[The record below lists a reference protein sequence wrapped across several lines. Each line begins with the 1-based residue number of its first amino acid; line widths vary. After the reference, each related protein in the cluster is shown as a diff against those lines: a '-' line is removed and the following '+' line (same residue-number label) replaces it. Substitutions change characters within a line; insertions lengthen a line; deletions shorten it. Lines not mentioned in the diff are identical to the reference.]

1 MADDNDIKNRSR
13 KKLQEINTLP
23 SRVTERIYDIYTE
36 SSTKTKTQLD
46 LESRL
51 ERVQE
56 ARERAS
62 RSVELARRTGD
73 DQLEVY
79 RRQHQRLAER
89 EAKTRE
95 QIESEEINRREN
107 ARRISSRYVGISLS
121 PERLERQVNKLGGST
136 DARFLG
142 RDMAQQMSQSELETR
157 ARQNLEHT
165 QQTASQIMALSKDID
180 DPRSAAKIQ
189 GLIRTLGRQQAYGGM
204 VSAAINTQR
213 EMGLDE
219 RSVQGKA
226 SSISEKINR
235 ELMAEGVRSDVRSGN
250 VRSYKEEMDEYRKL
264 REAVKNTAD
273 EIKSLGEA
281 GVDLRKQQEEQIS
294 AYEKQKQVVKEMQ
307 AAGMGGGGGMTTAD
321 KIGLAGRG
329 ISAISGVGYHAL
341 VGSEIEQ
348 TRARTG
354 LAAVMNQQFF
364 NQQNALSGDMSSL
377 LISSSGI
384 DAAML
389 QRAETMRTRARAGAI
404 GSTAGGASQAIGTA
418 IAQGSARDVGG
429 AINTVVSG
437 VETTAKNAIDISKGI
452 PQTNAAVDAY
462 GAGMGLSQEVIKIR
476 AQSLQA
482 FYNDRMAAYQAATGT
497 GALSSTL
504 MEEMTNPALASKLGN
519 IDLNRQKNLF
529 SMGANQVGISFMQS
543 AENRERILTSAASA
557 ERRGLIS
564 AEQYMS
570 NLGKITAAGGSQKDF
585 EDAMASAV
593 ARGVS
598 DSASIGRM
606 VEAMTNLSQ
615 MADQGKGMSGTA
627 AAAQAFGL
635 GLDTFQGTGF
645 DQRQREQNVMKG
657 LASFQEMTGGTG
669 MDLGTVSQIAEL
681 KKMFPEMSG
690 AGLQNV
696 AGLGTEGAADLLGTL
711 REYESA
717 DPNRKKDIERI
728 IREKGVSEALFDK
741 NGKLRKDY
749 LQVGK
754 DIFKSELNSVKPG
767 VRSRGG
773 AVAAEEY
780 EDVLSGRKSFSE
792 ISGKTT
798 SILSGLNITESS
810 LAAQEG
816 RLAGRV
822 PVTTGGTGVDDKTK
836 GIRDQ
841 TATAMEISTQ
851 AAIKNINAFGYTM
864 EEVVQRMQKVFADFD
879 PQKSFAKT
887 VGAAGEMHLD
897 VKGFNTAADTFERA
911 VAVFAKTQGIAMPE
925 TPQPS
930 LDQNSNAGG
939 SPLLPIRGGR
949 IPGF

>member
-36 SSTKTKTQLD
+36 ASTKTKTQLD

-79 RRQHQRLAER
+79 RRQHQRFAER

-189 GLIRTLGRQQAYGGM
+189 GLVRTLGRQQAYGGM

-219 RSVQGKA
+219 RSVQGRA
-226 SSISEKINR
+226 ASISEKINR

-307 AAGMGGGGGMTTAD
+307 AAGMDGGGGGMTTAQ

-329 ISAISGVGYHAL
+329 FSAISGIGYHAV

-389 QRAETMRTRARAGAI
+389 QRAEIMRTRARTGAI
-404 GSTAGGASQAIGTA
+404 GSTVGGVGQTISSAAASVA
-418 IAQGSARDVGG
+418 SRDAGG

-452 PQTNAAVDAY
+452 PQTNAAIDAY
-462 GAGMGLSQEVIKIR
+462 SAGMGLSQETIRIR

-504 MEEMTNPALASKLGN
+504 MEEMTNPALASRLGN

-529 SMGANQVGISFMQS
+529 NMGANQVGVSFMQS
-543 AENRERILTSAASA
+543 AESRERVLTSAASA

-585 EDAMASAV
+585 EDAMANAV

-615 MADQGKGMSGTA
+615 MADQGRGASGTSA
-627 AAAQAFGL
+627 ALQAFGI
-635 GLDTFQGTGF
+635 GLQTFEGTGF
-645 DQRQREQNVMKG
+645 DQRQREQNVMRG
-657 LASFQEMTGGTG
+657 LASFQEMTGGVN
-669 MDLGTVSQIAEL
+669 MDLSTVSQIATL
-681 KKMFPEMSG
+681 KKSFPGIGG
-690 AGLQNV
+690 ATLQNI
-696 AGLGTEGAADLLGTL
+696 AGLGTEGAADLLSSL
-711 REYESA
+711 REYGGA
-717 DPNRKKDIERI
+717 DAQKRKDIERR
-728 IREKGVSEALFDK
+728 IREKGVSGVFFDEK
-741 NGKLRKDY
+741 TGEMRSDY
-749 LQVGK
+749 LKAGE
-754 DIFKSELNSVKPG
+754 DIYKSELLSVAPSVANRGGNKAREEYIDVITGKKKFSELSTSTVDVLASLNLGEAAIAGVSGRLTDRGFKTTAPEKPG
-767 VRSRGG
+767 
-773 AVAAEEY
+773 
-780 EDVLSGRKSFSE
+780 
-792 ISGKTT
+792 
-798 SILSGLNITESS
+798 GL
-810 LAAQEG
+810 
-816 RLAGRV
+816 
-822 PVTTGGTGVDDKTK
+822 
-836 GIRDQ
+836 RDQ
-841 TATAMEISTQ
+841 TATAMELSTQ
-851 AAIKNINAFGYTM
+851 ATIKNINAFGNSM
-864 EEVVQRMQKVFADFD
+864 EEVVQRMQKVLDNFD
-879 PQKSFAKT
+879 PEKSFSRT
-887 VGAAGEMHLD
+887 TQAAGEMHLD
-897 VKGFNTAADTFERA
+897 ASAFDGAVVTFKQA
-911 VAVFAKTQGIAMPE
+911 VEIFAKTQGVVMPG

-930 LDQNSNAGG
+930 LDLNSNAGG
-939 SPLLPIRGGR
+939 SNWLPVRGGR